1 MTFRT
6 LIRWAGAALTA
17 SGVVT
22 ALFWMLAWR
31 LGSFIG
37 PEVVRNGLWA
47 PSQLLH
53 VLGAGLAVFGVVGL
67 YARHWER
74 MGAMGL
80 VGSAGAVAGTMG
92 FFADGVIAMAVF
104 PALAADAP
112 QLLEVRGAMNT
123 PPVFYA
129 FIAFAV
135 TFMLGYIVLGV
146 ALLRAR
152 VGSTSAVVLLLV
164 GAVLSSLPPGPVPA
178 SLIALGGILWG
189 AGAAWLGSGLMSDG
203 TAAGGSPRP

>member
-1 MTFRT
+1 MTFGT

-17 SGVVT
+17 SGIVT
-22 ALFWMLAWR
+22 AVFWILAWR

-37 PEVVRNGLWA
+37 PDVVRDGLWA

-53 VLGAGLAVFGVVGL
+53 VLGSGLAVFGVAGL

-74 MGAMGL
+74 MGTLGLMGC
-80 VGSAGAVAGTMG
+80 VVAVAGTMG
-92 FFADGVIAMAVF
+92 FFADGVIAWAVF

-112 QLLEVRGAMNT
+112 QLLGVQGAMNT

-135 TFMLGYIVLGV
+135 TFMVGYVVLGV

-152 VGSTSAVVLLLV
+152 VGSTSAVLLLLV
-164 GAVLSSLPPGPVPA
+164 GAVLSSLPPGPVP
-178 SLIALGGILWG
+178 SSIIALGGILWG
-189 AGAAWLGSGLMSDG
+189 AGAAWLGCGLISDG
-203 TAAGGSPRP
+203 TQP